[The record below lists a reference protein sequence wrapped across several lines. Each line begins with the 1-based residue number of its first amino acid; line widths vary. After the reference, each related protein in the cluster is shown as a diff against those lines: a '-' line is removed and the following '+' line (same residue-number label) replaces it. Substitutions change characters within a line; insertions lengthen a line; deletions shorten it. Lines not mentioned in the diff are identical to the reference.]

1 MLEGLCLRPL
11 IEKTRFAIR
20 DGGLKWEIDEFM
32 GLNYGL
38 AITEVEQSDEVQ
50 QVRAPSWP
58 GADVTHSPR
67 YFNHNLVEHPYAEWR
82 RGESADV
89 LSFEIH

>member
-20 DGGLKWEIDEFM
+20 DGGLKWEIDKFM

-38 AITEVEQSDEVQ
+38 VITEVEQSDEGQ
-50 QVRAPSWP
+50 QVRSPSWP
-58 GADVTHSPR
+58 GAERDPQAS
-67 YFNHNLVEHPYAEWR
+67 
-82 RGESADV
+82 
-89 LSFEIH
+89 LS